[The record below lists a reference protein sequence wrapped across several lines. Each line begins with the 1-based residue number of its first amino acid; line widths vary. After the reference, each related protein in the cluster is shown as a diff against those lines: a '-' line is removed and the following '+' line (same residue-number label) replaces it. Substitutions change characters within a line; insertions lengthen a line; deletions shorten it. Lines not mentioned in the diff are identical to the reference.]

1 MVSVVGPG
9 SGRLVASV
17 TCVARARRIEHQ
29 YHTVD
34 DAGLR
39 RNVDFLNF
47 RPILI

>member
-34 DAGLR
+34 DAAVGA
-39 RNVDFLNF
+39 VCGGT
-47 RPILI
+47 LIF